1 MYADNQVSR
10 AMRGQPAVLQFP
22 DPEEPDYGDFFY
34 FASVIGTSGQTADV
48 SFVSKPMRR
57 IGSVHC
63 ILAYLFNTTVLA
75 LLINIGAGMF

>member
-1 MYADNQVSR
+1 MDAWLDCNF
-10 AMRGQPAVLQFP
+10 LT
-22 DPEEPDYGDFFY
+22 
-34 FASVIGTSGQTADV
+34 ASIRTMATSSISHPSSAPPGQTADV

-57 IGSVHC
+57 IGSLHC